1 MDFKCTLTCRRSSA
15 KSKSFAI
22 DTKNELLLEV
32 IDQDASYLVRVRST
46 EARILVSSD
55 RVKTQE
61 FLLTVTDPSF
71 SPADLW
77 WLERNEAFLH
87 CSAGNSNSIE
97 VLVELVSLDLLFD

>member
-1 MDFKCTLTCRRSSA
+1 MDFKCTLASQRSSA

-32 IDQDASYLVRVRST
+32 IYQDASYLVRVRST

-61 FLLTVTDPSF
+61 FLLTVADPEF
-71 SPADLW
+71 SPDLW
-77 WLERNEAFLH
+77 WLESNEAILH
-87 CSAGNSNSIE
+87 SHVGYPNSIE
-97 VLVELVSLDLLFD
+97 VLVELVSLVIHFD